1 MPTPT
6 PAEERDPKST
16 PAQPGAAER
25 EQLETEARSAYEV
38 LRAAQSAYDTLTR
51 RLLIASIHE
60 LLAEQPYI
68 AELSISSEYCTDDEG
83 GYFRSV
89 TGEPV
94 ELPAGVEAPEGWDEY
109 LWSDTL
115 SSCEASQEV
124 IAELFALSDAEGKST
139 LSRSALL
146 ALAS

>member
-1 MPTPT
+1 MSG
-6 PAEERDPKST
+6 PAHLS
-16 PAQPGAAER
+16 AAER

-38 LRAAQSAYDTLTR
+38 LLAAQTAYDKVTR

-60 LLAEQPYI
+60 FLAEHPYI

-89 TGEPV
+89 TGEQV
-94 ELPAGVEAPEGWDEY
+94 GLPAGVEAPEGWDEY
-109 LWSDTL
+109 LWSDML

-139 LSRSALL
+139 LSRTALL